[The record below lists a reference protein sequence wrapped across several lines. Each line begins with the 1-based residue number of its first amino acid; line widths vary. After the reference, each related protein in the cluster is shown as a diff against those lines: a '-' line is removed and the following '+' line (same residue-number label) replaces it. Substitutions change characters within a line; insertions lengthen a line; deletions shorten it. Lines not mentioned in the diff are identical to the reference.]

1 MTIDIICPLYN
12 AKKYIENQYNQIK
25 SQSFYNNI
33 KNINYIIT
41 ESRDETLSIV
51 EKLQKEDNKIK
62 YNVIKNKN
70 FHIVYQEKK

>member
-1 MTIDIICPLYN
+1 MTIDVICPLYN
-12 AKKYIENQYNQIK
+12 AEKYIENQNKQIK
-25 SQSFYNNI
+25 NQSFYNNI

-62 YNVIKNKN
+62 YNIIKK
-70 FHIVYQEKK
+70 QEFSHNL